1 MKNKELILRNISSK
15 IQELPTLPEVVMKIT
30 KLTSDP
36 FSNVKDI
43 VDLISKDQ
51 SLTLKVLKMS
61 NSAFYG
67 LARKVITAEH
77 AVKVLGFKVLRSIVL
92 SASASAFFKNKK
104 KENQKFDQD
113 LWNHSL
119 LTAVGAR
126 QLAMMSKYRA
136 LADECYIAGLIHD
149 LGKKVIN
156 DYFPLFYLR
165 LEQLLSD
172 KEVNPL
178 SVENQALGFDH
189 TDVGSRVAKSWLLPD
204 SLVEAIEFHH
214 FPKMSLQHRTYT
226 QIIYTAN
233 LLCSNIDISP
243 SMDETFFNFVNN
255 ASNFEKIG
263 ISDFDVNKFNEILK
277 EEFESEKGLFDI

>member
-1 MKNKELILRNISSK
+1 MKNKELILRNISNK
-15 IQELPTLPEVVMKIT
+15 IKELPTLPEVVTKIT

-43 VDLISKDQ
+43 VELISKDQ

-67 LARKVITAEH
+67 LARKVLTAEH

-92 SASASAFFKNKK
+92 SASASAFFKNKR
-104 KENQKFDQD
+104 KENEKFDHE
-113 LWNHSL
+113 LWYHSL
-119 LTAVGAR
+119 MTAVAAR
-126 QLAMMSKYRA
+126 QLADMSKYRS

-156 DYFPLFYLR
+156 DYFQMFYQR
-165 LEQLLSD
+165 LEKLLED

-189 TDVGSRVAKSWLLPD
+189 TDVGSRVAKAWLLPD

-214 FPKMSLQHRTYT
+214 FPKMSVNHRTYT
-226 QIIYTAN
+226 FIIYTAN
-233 LLCSNIDISP
+233 ILATYVDTNPEDNEFYS
-243 SMDETFFNFVNN
+243 TFINN
-255 ASNFEKIG
+255 DSNFEKIG
-263 ISDFDVNKFNEILK
+263 IRNFKITEFNEILK
-277 EEFESEKGLFDI
+277 EDYEAEKGLFDI